1 MRRTIG
7 IIIGTALAFIGFSS
21 LSPSIAAQEVC
32 DSTGKVANLN
42 FTVKD
47 INGKDVDLS
56 SFKGN
61 VIILDFWATWCPPC
75 RKEIPGYIELY
86 NKYKSQGFAVVGV
99 SVDESLADLK
109 KFVKQYKINYPI
121 LIGHDRE
128 DLQRAFAPIPG
139 YPTSFVIGRDGRICS
154 RHTGDRPLDQ
164 LERKIKAL
172 L

>member
-7 IIIGTALAFIGFSS
+7 IIIGTALVFIVISS
-21 LSPSIAAQEVC
+21 LSPSKAAEEVC
-32 DSTGKVANLN
+32 DSSGKVANLN
-42 FTVKD
+42 FTLKD
-47 INGKDVDLS
+47 INGNDVDLS

-75 RKEIPGYIELY
+75 RKEIPGYIDLY
-86 NKYKSQGFAVVGV
+86 NRYKAQGFVVIGV

-109 KFVKQYKINYPI
+109 KFVKQYNVNYQI

-128 DLQRAFAPIPG
+128 DLIRAFAPISG

-154 RHTGDRPLDQ
+154 RHTGDRPLEQ
-164 LERKIKAL
+164 YERKIKAL